1 MPALYS
7 NRGRGQVGDKRTHCV
22 SVRLSPTELSLL
34 DDRRG
39 RNQRGSY
46 LRACLLDKLP
56 PVIPQVNLSLHR
68 DLGRAL
74 GNLSTISVA
83 MRGGKYV
90 ELPEVLQAV
99 RDLRLRLI
107 VGQTEAQ
114 ISYSQDDEVGE

>member
-1 MPALYS
+1 
-7 NRGRGQVGDKRTHCV
+7 VGDKRTHCV
-22 SVRLSPTELSLL
+22 SVRLSPAELSLL
-34 DDRRG
+34 DSRRA

-56 PVIPQVNLSLHR
+56 PVIPPVNLSLHR

-74 GNLSTISVA
+74 GNLATVATA

-90 ELPEVLQAV
+90 ELPEVLQTV

-107 VGQTEAQ
+107 TGKNEAQ
-114 ISYSQDDEVGE
+114 ISYCNDEDSDE

>member
-1 MPALYS
+1 
-7 NRGRGQVGDKRTHCV
+7 VGDKRTHCV
-22 SVRLSPTELSLL
+22 SVRLSPAELDLL
-34 DDRRG
+34 DGRRG

-56 PVIPQVNLSLHR
+56 PIIPPVNLSLYR

-74 GNLSTISVA
+74 GNLSTIAVA
-83 MRGGKYV
+83 MRSGKYV
-90 ELPEVLQAV
+90 ELPEVLQVV
-99 RDLRLRLI
+99 RDLRMRLI

>member
-1 MPALYS
+1 MPNRYS

-22 SVRLSPTELSLL
+22 SVRLSPAELSLL
-34 DDRRG
+34 DSRRG

-56 PVIPQVNLSLHR
+56 PVIPPVNLSLYS

-74 GNLSTISVA
+74 GNLATVATA
-83 MRGGKYV
+83 MRSGKYV

-107 VGQTEAQ
+107 TGKSEAE
-114 ISYSQDDEVGE
+114 ISYSCEESEE